1 MKTLA
6 YKLINTVYNEMVASL
21 KIGKIDFL
29 TQKEIGKLENSERL
43 ENLFAY
49 VERLITEAIRSEKNV
64 DGETILEIIKE
75 RDSIK
80 SRMDINLP
88 CYNLAFETYEGDKL
102 TDSIIS
108 NLLNFSREEYASE

>member
-6 YKLINTVYNEMVASL
+6 YKLINTFYEQMKESL
-21 KIGKIDFL
+21 NSEKIDFL

-43 ENLFAY
+43 ENLFLC
-49 VERLITEAIRSEKNV
+49 VEKLMAEAIRNEKNV

-88 CYNLAFETYEGDKL
+88 CYNSLFEIYEGEKL
-102 TDSIIS
+102 ADSIIS
-108 NLLNFSREEYASE
+108 NLLNYSREEYNE

>member
-6 YKLINTVYNEMVASL
+6 YKLINTTHKEMAESL
-21 KIGKIDFL
+21 NSEKIDFL

-43 ENLFAY
+43 ENLFEC
-49 VERLITEAIRSEKNV
+49 VEKLMMEAVRNEKNV

-80 SRMDINLP
+80 SRMNANLI
-88 CYNLAFETYEGDKL
+88 CYTNAFEIYEGEKL
-102 TDSIIS
+102 VDSIIS
-108 NLLNFSREEYASE
+108 NLLNYSREEYASE